1 MPVIIIIFNNFAFH
15 LAVIQNVYVQ
25 NNQQAEIIIRIYIYI
40 YNMIQNMGLY
50 VTQNTKKIQVLL
62 LIREIINII
71 IIIIIIIYK

>member
-1 MPVIIIIFNNFAFH
+1 MPVFIIIFNNFAFH

-71 IIIIIIIYK
+71 IIIIIIYK